1 MDGSWDNMNY
11 RKNWKYKYMVG
22 QHELSQKPRV
32 RLYGRTTWTPQKP
45 RVRLHDGTTRTL
57 TKAES
62 KTTWWDN
69 TRYNNVTLSPLVLRS
84 TGAQADRGLP
94 ALSYLGQHK
103 FSAQKPAVRLHGRT
117 TRTSPQKTRVW
128 PMVEQRE
135 LQSPQKPRVRTYG
148 RKPRA
153 CHKIR
158 KS

>member
-69 TRYNNVTLSPLVLRS
+69 TRYNNVTLLHWS
-84 TGAQADRGLP
+84 TSGPRVTGVIV
-94 ALSYLGQHK
+94 S
-103 FSAQKPAVRLHGRT
+103 RT
-117 TRTSPQKTRVW
+117 TQTLRTKAGSKTTW
-128 PMVEQRE
+128 SDNTNIATKDESMTNGWTTWTSESTKAASKNIWSETKGLSQN
-135 LQSPQKPRVRTYG
+135 T
-148 RKPRA
+148 
-153 CHKIR
+153 
-158 KS
+158 